1 MPLQVPPPL
10 LLLPTSNRYCCCL
23 LATATVAAAAT
34 VAAGEVLATAANLS
48 SHLVI
53 KTFLE
58 ADVAIVVDNHGYVLK
73 LDTSFISIDPALI

>member
-34 VAAGEVLATAANLS
+34 VAAGEVLATAA
-48 SHLVI
+48 HLVI